1 MTTKVIAFD
10 ADDTLWVNEPYFQE
24 TEKIFCKLMDNYL
37 PPAETSR
44 ELLKTE
50 LKNISLYGFGVKS
63 FVLSMIETA
72 ARVSDGQ
79 ANMELA
85 GKIIEMGQ
93 VLLRKPV
100 ELLDGVKEVLQELN
114 GTYYLV
120 LATKGDLLDQERKLQ
135 KSGLDKYFH
144 HIEIMSDKKEEDY
157 RKLFKRLNCRPE
169 HFLMVGNSYKSDI
182 LPVLELGG
190 YAIYIPYHTT
200 WVHEQADE
208 EIESPN
214 CYKINCFS
222 ELITLL
228 KK

>member
-200 WVHEQADE
+200 WAHEQADE

-214 CYKINCFS
+214 CCKINCFS

>member
-200 WVHEQADE
+200 WAHEQADE

>member
-79 ANMELA
+79 ADMELA

-93 VLLRKPV
+93 ALLRKPV

-190 YAIYIPYHTT
+190 CAIYIPYHTT
-200 WVHEQADE
+200 WAHEQADE

>member
-37 PPAETSR
+37 SPAETSR

-79 ANMELA
+79 ADMELA

-93 VLLRKPV
+93 ALLRKPV

-144 HIEIMSDKKEEDY
+144 HIEIMSDKKEADY

-200 WVHEQADE
+200 WAHEQADE

>member
-1 MTTKVIAFD
+1 M
-10 ADDTLWVNEPYFQE
+10 
-24 TEKIFCKLMDNYL
+24 
-37 PPAETSR
+37 
-44 ELLKTE
+44 
-50 LKNISLYGFGVKS
+50 
-63 FVLSMIETA
+63 LSMIETA

-200 WVHEQADE
+200 WAHELADE
-208 EIESPN
+208 EFESPN

>member
-169 HFLMVGNSYKSDI
+169 HFMMVGNSYKSDI

-200 WVHEQADE
+200 WAHEQADE

>member
-79 ANMELA
+79 ADMELA

-93 VLLRKPV
+93 ALLRKPV

-200 WVHEQADE
+200 WAHEQADE

>member
-79 ANMELA
+79 ADMELA

-169 HFLMVGNSYKSDI
+169 HFMMVGNSYKSDI

-200 WVHEQADE
+200 WAHEQADE

>member
-79 ANMELA
+79 ADMELA

-200 WVHEQADE
+200 WAHEQADE